1 MANTENPQKE
11 IIEYIAEAEDLTVA
25 YGEKP
30 VLWDVDFNVPK
41 GKLTAIVGPNGAGKS
56 TLIKAMMGLLKP
68 IAGEVRFFPN
78 ETEKKS
84 LKNRIAYVPQS
95 GSVDW
100 DFPATALDIV
110 VMGRYGHIGWIRRP
124 KKSDYALGLETL
136 EKVGMRDFANRQIS
150 QLSGG
155 QQQRVFL
162 ARALIQQSELYFM
175 DEPFKGVDAQTEK
188 AIVALLKEL
197 KAAGKTVVVVHHDI
211 QTVKEYFDW
220 VTLINMRIIASGE
233 VNETFTEENLRLA
246 YHNDKPMLTRERGV

>member
-1 MANTENPQKE
+1 MTNIENPQKE

-124 KKSDYALGLETL
+124 KKSDYALGLEML

-162 ARALIQQSELYFM
+162 ARALIQQAELYFM

>member
-1 MANTENPQKE
+1 MTNIENPQKE

-136 EKVGMRDFANRQIS
+136 EKVGMRDVANRQIS

-162 ARALIQQSELYFM
+162 ARALIQQAELYFM

>member
-1 MANTENPQKE
+1 MTNIENPQKE

-136 EKVGMRDFANRQIS
+136 EIG
-150 QLSGG
+150 
-155 QQQRVFL
+155 
-162 ARALIQQSELYFM
+162 RAQ
-175 DEPFKGVDAQTEK
+175 V
-188 AIVALLKEL
+188 
-197 KAAGKTVVVVHHDI
+197 
-211 QTVKEYFDW
+211 
-220 VTLINMRIIASGE
+220 
-233 VNETFTEENLRLA
+233 
-246 YHNDKPMLTRERGV
+246 

>member
-1 MANTENPQKE
+1 MTNTENPQKE

-162 ARALIQQSELYFM
+162 ARALIQQAELYFM

>member
-1 MANTENPQKE
+1 MTNTENPQKE

-136 EKVGMRDFANRQIS
+136 EKVGMRDVANRQIS

-162 ARALIQQSELYFM
+162 ARALIQQAELYFM

>member
-1 MANTENPQKE
+1 MTNIENPQKE

-162 ARALIQQSELYFM
+162 ARALIQQAELYFM

>member
-162 ARALIQQSELYFM
+162 ARALIQQAELYFM